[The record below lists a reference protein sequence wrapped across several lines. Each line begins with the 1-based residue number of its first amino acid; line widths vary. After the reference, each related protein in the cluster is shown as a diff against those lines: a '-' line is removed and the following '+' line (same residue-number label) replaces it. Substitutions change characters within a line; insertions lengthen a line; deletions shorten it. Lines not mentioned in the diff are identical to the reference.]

1 MPRHD
6 DFRQAETGVQSIAA
20 RRHAAA
26 LPADAFAIIRQDEPS
41 APVTGGQGKAK
52 AWTLRFAA
60 RAAPR
65 VEPLMGWL
73 ESTDPLQQVNLR
85 FPTAE
90 AAIGYCR
97 RHGLE
102 FEVHAGAGTAPYG
115 SDTAAD
121 PPSMSAAKRPEK
133 LLAPLT
139 PAEAEALYLSP
150 QAIYRTPAAIVADPS
165 LTTAQKRRI
174 LRSWEWDEYL
184 LEVEA
189 TEAPVREHVS
199 RLDEVRTALACLD
212 ARTSSPASL
221 YQWEAAPAAHDAST
235 AAPLQAE

>member
-1 MPRHD
+1 
-6 DFRQAETGVQSIAA
+6 
-20 RRHAAA
+20 
-26 LPADAFAIIRQDEPS
+26 
-41 APVTGGQGKAK
+41 
-52 AWTLRFAA
+52 
-60 RAAPR
+60 
-65 VEPLMGWL
+65 MGWL

-102 FEVHAGAGTAPYG
+102 FEVHAGAGAAPYG